1 MHIQEHETTEGQ
13 AEEKSRPRDA
23 HAIHFTEHAGRL
35 TLDGKCV
42 HRA

>member
-1 MHIQEHETTEGQ
+1 MDIQEHETTEGQ

-23 HAIHFTEHAGRL
+23 HVIHFPEHTGRL
-35 TLDGKCV
+35 TLDGKRI